1 MPLHE
6 AKFFKRQLA
15 ERNILL
21 FIIQEIIY
29 IPDPIVVVH
38 EMNEILFRYVKEVA
52 LVPGCPL
59 FPIPRAE
66 WVLLM
71 FKIIV

>member
-21 FIIQEIIY
+21 FVIQEIIY
-29 IPDPIVVVH
+29 ILDPIVVVH
-38 EMNEILFRYVKEVA
+38 LVNEIFFRYV
-52 LVPGCPL
+52 
-59 FPIPRAE
+59 
-66 WVLLM
+66 
-71 FKIIV
+71 